1 MRRGWF
7 DNLIQKIL
15 CKTDPDLISISLRC
29 QTVCCA
35 PSIQGSPV
43 VASILGAQ
51 QTFLDFGITCGFE
64 TKNSTSKA
72 VLVAVGS
79 FLVFVWSILYF

>member
-51 QTFLDFGITCGFE
+51 QTVYRLKLDFGIICGFE
-64 TKNSTSKA
+64 IKKQ
-72 VLVAVGS
+72 
-79 FLVFVWSILYF
+79 YK